1 MIYWRTEALKMSP
14 VTFLLLYHITQIS
27 FMLQVYSV
35 IDYRKCQNVVRT
47 SVTHSPCLVCLFS
60 STEHFF
66 IICDLLLNRST
77 ATWEIFV
84 RHLSISQYVNQW
96 RLYKINVLLFP
107 QRVYLS
113 SWISCNSLLS
123 SPISAFIVWST
134 NSCASLSSDT

>member
-14 VTFLLLYHITQIS
+14 LTFLLFYHITQIS
-27 FMLQVYSV
+27 FMLQVYSA
-35 IDYRKCQNVVRT
+35 IDYRKCRNVVRT
-47 SVTHSPCLVCLFS
+47 SVTHSPCQECLFS

-84 RHLSISQYVNQW
+84 RYLSISQHVNQW

-113 SWISCNSLLS
+113 SWISCNSLFS

-134 NSCASLSSDT
+134 NCCASLSSDT

>member
-14 VTFLLLYHITQIS
+14 VTLLLLYHITQIS
-27 FMLQVYSV
+27 FMLQVYSA

-60 STEHFF
+60 STEHSF

-84 RHLSISQYVNQW
+84 RHLSISQHVNQW

-113 SWISCNSLLS
+113 SWISCNSLFS

-134 NSCASLSSDT
+134 NCCASLSSDT